1 MMAMMSSLSGL
12 FFLLLSS
19 TVSGLGSVV
28 WRTYTY
34 HASHRTW
41 EDAQSFCRR
50 SNYHTDLASIYTQS
64 EIDPLNLKQHYSW
77 IGLKRLY
84 NNTWIWSNGET
95 DYFNNWENN
104 EPHYN
109 EDCAFVSYNT
119 KKFHGGR
126 CEGHLFFICHN
137 NRYDNSILNLP
148 NYNYYFDY
156 TFIPQSKTWS
166 EAQQYCKDNFDD
178 LATFRSYNLDSAVN
192 LQDFPVWT
200 GLHRDGEVWKWSA
213 GLLQYRKWASDE
225 PRDNGDCVSISSV
238 SKTMATQ
245 KCSDRFPFICIR
257 DNLILVK
264 ENKTWEEAL
273 EHCRSLKTSLYP
285 HYSYE
290 LVSVQPGE
298 DHNYMMNKVMEANTE
313 KVWTGLRFL
322 AGHWLWVNRADM
334 SYPDLSL
341 CPLEEQHCGAL
352 SKNNTGSVET
362 TDCTEKLNF
371 LCYGKY

>member
-1 MMAMMSSLSGL
+1 MHQDRILMMAMMSSLSGL
-12 FFLLLSS
+12 FLLLFSS

-28 WRTYTY
+28 WRKYAY
-34 HASHRTW
+34 IRSHLTW
-41 EDAQSFCRR
+41 EDAQSFCRS
-50 SNYHTDLASIYTQS
+50 SNWYTDLATIYTQS
-64 EIDPLNLKQHYSW
+64 DLDQLFLDGYDSW
-77 IGLKRLY
+77 IGLHKPGAY
-84 NNTWIWSNGET
+84 KWYWSDGEINDFYKWADKQP
-95 DYFNNWENN
+95 DYRK
-104 EPHYN
+104 
-109 EDCAFVSYNT
+109 DCASVNY
-119 KKFHGGR
+119 
-126 CEGHLFFICHN
+126 GHKRFYSNECDGYLFFICHDHHN
-137 NRYDNSILNLP
+137 N
-148 NYNYYFDY
+148 NYDY

-166 EAQQYCKDNFDD
+166 EAQQYCQDHFDD
-178 LATFRSYNLDSAVN
+178 LATIKKDSDLDSAVN
-192 LQDFPVWT
+192 QQDFPVWT
-200 GLHRDGEVWKWSA
+200 ALRTDGEVWKWSA

-245 KCSDRFPFICIR
+245 KCSDRFPFICLR

-273 EHCRSLKTSLYP
+273 EHCRSLKTSFYP